1 MSEKTQTIDYYNAN
15 FENFISGTLNLDFSS
30 TQDRFLS
37 LLPAGAKILD
47 FGCGSG
53 RDSLYFKK
61 HGFQVTATDGC
72 LNMCRAASETTGL
85 TVRHMLFCE
94 LDESGAYDGIWA
106 CASILHMPELQLHD
120 VFQKM
125 KKALKSGGII
135 YTSFKYGTF
144 RGIRNGRYFCDF
156 TRENML
162 EFLKMHPDL
171 SIVEMWQTGDIRT
184 DHRNEQWL
192 NMLLR
197 LK

>member
-15 FENFISGTLNLDFSS
+15 FEDFISGTLNLDFSS

-53 RDSLYFKK
+53 RDSLYF
-61 HGFQVTATDGC
+61 
-72 LNMCRAASETTGL
+72 
-85 TVRHMLFCE
+85 E

>member
-15 FENFISGTLNLDFSS
+15 FEDFISGTLNLDFSS

-94 LDESGAYDGIWA
+94 LDESGAYR
-106 CASILHMPELQLHD
+106 CFP
-120 VFQKM
+120 K
-125 KKALKSGGII
+125 
-135 YTSFKYGTF
+135 
-144 RGIRNGRYFCDF
+144 
-156 TRENML
+156 
-162 EFLKMHPDL
+162 
-171 SIVEMWQTGDIRT
+171 
-184 DHRNEQWL
+184 NEESP
-192 NMLLR
+192 
-197 LK
+197 